1 MREASNFA
9 RLTGLALLG
18 AMAAVAVA
26 MNYYPSFDGR
36 SEYFPLSIPSLI
48 ESQADFAIALAFIA
62 VAGALLIVV
71 GITSALA
78 FSRSGAR
85 NLIPG
90 SILVISGGGFLLSA
104 ALGLPALRILAEA
117 RDLSFADGR
126 AHAATLYPWASGS
139 QTSLLMI
146 GLGFLALGLLALILG
161 MLKTGAFSIGVIAI
175 ALALPVILW
184 IVIALVVDGAP
195 LVWLVPGLPI
205 IVWAVGLGVFLAVA
219 GRVVAPA
226 LRVTA

>member
-1 MREASNFA
+1 
-9 RLTGLALLG
+9 
-18 AMAAVAVA
+18 
-26 MNYYPSFDGR
+26 
-36 SEYFPLSIPSLI
+36 
-48 ESQADFAIALAFIA
+48 LAFLA
-62 VAGALLIVV
+62 VAGALLIVA
-71 GITSALA
+71 GIASALA

-104 ALGLPALRILAEA
+104 ALGLPALRILAEV

-126 AHAATLYPWASGS
+126 AHAATVYPWASGS

-146 GLGFLALGLLALILG
+146 GLGFLALGLLALILV
-161 MLKTGAFSIGVIAI
+161 MLRTGAFSIRVIAI

-205 IVWAVGLGVFLAVA
+205 VVWAVGLGVFLAVV

-226 LRVTA
+226 LRTTA